1 MSRPAE
7 HRGRLARWLL
17 AGGLVFVAVAS
28 EVTAASAAPP
38 GPDATACPGGPA
50 GLLGCALSPGRLA
63 GSLAQTAGNSLM
75 AGVTAWFTD
84 GARWVLSQIGGM
96 LASAT
101 RPDLGADWWVG
112 RYRLL
117 LAFAMVVAVAT
128 LLLAII
134 QAGAKASWEGLAS
147 AVGVDVPVA
156 AVVGSAGPILTQ
168 YLVDLADRLSAV
180 LLAGFGADSATALGR
195 TGEWLGALGT
205 AAPGQQSAPLV
216 IGALVAMV
224 TIVAGLLVVLELLL
238 RANAIYLLVALVP
251 LAYAMRI
258 WPVLRPVAR
267 RTTEVLI
274 AIIFIQ
280 PVIALCVS
288 LGAAAGASL
297 GPVGGANGAQFG
309 SALSGAVMLLLGALS
324 PWAVLSFLP
333 AVEAGLSA
341 ARQRQATTAGP
352 RSALQSIYVGSY
364 LSRLTQSAS
373 RTAKAVSGGWATSP
387 AVISAQV
394 QAAAQATATH
404 VARSTR
410 GQASGESS
418 TARGRS
424 SAGTPGSTSGG
435 SSQPPR
441 RRGPDPRRDDR
452 A

>member
-1 MSRPAE
+1 MSRHGE

-17 AGGLVFVAVAS
+17 AGALAPAVVAAGA
-28 EVTAASAAPP
+28 TAASAAPSGQ
-38 GPDATACPGGPA
+38 GPTTCPGGPA
-50 GLLGCALSPGRLA
+50 GLLGCTLSPGRLA
-63 GSLAQTAGNSLM
+63 GSLAQSAGNSLM
-75 AGVTAWFTD
+75 AGVTSWFTD
-84 GARWVLSQIGGM
+84 GARWMLSQVGGM

-112 RYRLL
+112 KYRLL

-168 YLVDLADRLSAV
+168 YLVDFADRLSVV
-180 LLAGFGADSATALGR
+180 LLAGLGADSATALGH
-195 TGEWLGALGT
+195 TGEWLGGLG
-205 AAPGQQSAPLV
+205 AAVPGQQATPLV

-267 RTTEVLI
+267 RTTEVLV
-274 AIIFIQ
+274 AIVFLQ
-280 PVIALCVS
+280 PIIALCVS
-288 LGAAAGASL
+288 LGAAAGASI
-297 GPVGGANGAQFG
+297 GPVGGATAKQFG

-333 AVEAGLSA
+333 VVEAGMSA
-341 ARQRQATTAGP
+341 ARQRQAATAGP
-352 RSALQSIYVGSY
+352 RSALQAIYVGSY
-364 LSRLTQSAS
+364 LSRLAQSAGQ
-373 RTAKAVSGGWATSP
+373 TAKAVPGGWATSP
-387 AVISAQV
+387 AVVSAQV
-394 QAAAQATATH
+394 QAAARTTAAH

-410 GQASGESS
+410 GQTSSES
-418 TARGRS
+418 TGAR
-424 SAGTPGSTSGG
+424 GG
-435 SSQPPR
+435 SSSEGSRPDSSRSSQPHR
-441 RRGPDPRRDDR
+441 HGPNRRDDR
-452 A
+452 S